1 MEKIKFTEEQQY
13 MLDVKM
19 AVALI
24 TQLQKE
30 GKLSQKAMEKIRK
43 QAKKELDKRSK
54 IC

>member
-1 MEKIKFTEEQQY
+1 MGKIKLTEEQQH

-24 TQLQKE
+24 TQLHKE
-30 GKLSQKAMEKIRK
+30 GKLSQKAMERIRK
-43 QAKKELDKRSK
+43 QAKMELAKRNK

>member
-1 MEKIKFTEEQQY
+1 MGKIKFTEEQQY

-43 QAKKELDKRSK
+43 QAKVELAKRDKM
-54 IC
+54 C